1 MGRFSLFLVFPFPLC
16 YDSCMLEMRRI
27 IEYSS
32 RTHTYLVSLYMFFA
46 FLFVLFLYFP
56 VREEL
61 VSLITGLQMLMGWTI
76 FLVGIWIILA
86 SVICSVYSRV
96 LVLAPVVKT
105 VVRFLVYFGISIVL
119 DTLNS
124 LITGGFS
131 YGM

>member
-1 MGRFSLFLVFPFPLC
+1 MGRLSLFLAFPFPLC
-16 YDSCMLEMRRI
+16 YDLNMLEMRRI

>member
-1 MGRFSLFLVFPFPLC
+1 MWRLSLFLVFPFSLC
-16 YDSCMLEMRRI
+16 YDSGMLEMRRI

-86 SVICSVYSRV
+86 SLICSVYSRV

>member
-1 MGRFSLFLVFPFPLC
+1 
-16 YDSCMLEMRRI
+16 
-27 IEYSS
+27 
-32 RTHTYLVSLYMFFA
+32 MFFA